1 MDGMEEYRMDKKDAM
16 EDAPPSDRKP
26 PTRLPEL
33 MKNIF
38 GYFAI
43 WLALFVVVS
52 FSTTEM
58 DYSHCYIVSL
68 GWAWP
73 MWYILV
79 KG

>member
-1 MDGMEEYRMDKKDAM
+1 MDGMEEHKRDKKDVM
-16 EDAPPSDRKP
+16 EEAPPSDGKP
-26 PTRLPEL
+26 PARLPEL

-68 GWAWP
+68 LWAWP
-73 MWYILV
+73 VWSILV